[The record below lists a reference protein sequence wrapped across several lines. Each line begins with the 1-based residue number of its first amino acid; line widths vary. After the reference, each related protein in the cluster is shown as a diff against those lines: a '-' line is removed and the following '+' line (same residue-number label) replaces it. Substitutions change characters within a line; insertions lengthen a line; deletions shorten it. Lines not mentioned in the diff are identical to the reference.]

1 MHISTRTI
9 IEVTSAAA
17 AILVIADD
25 YRALRKL
32 QKVNV
37 MAAKLMTYQ
46 AELIKR
52 ENTPMDQF
60 DEIAI
65 NAIIDG

>member
-9 IEVTSAAA
+9 IEVTAAAA
-17 AILVIADD
+17 AIVVIAND
-25 YRALRKL
+25 YRALLKL
-32 QKVNV
+32 QKANA
-37 MAAKLMTYQ
+37 MDAKLITYLVK
-46 AELIKR
+46 LIER

-60 DEIAI
+60 DAIAI